1 LIRDDLYHYAGL
13 QTLGKKKMIQEG
25 LLHTN
30 RKHFTL
36 AAMAIA
42 AYAFGSQLAVADT
55 VTNIDLTSYF
65 NGNWSSEINGA
76 AIQAGAESV
85 TGSAGSG
92 LSFINPTGAYVEV
105 AGFDPPVSIT
115 GLSIALNSDAVVNSL
130 LNNFFGDST
139 GAVEGTLV
147 FTNSLNQTATF
158 SVEAGNTIRDYNND
172 GFQNG
177 LNGTNSNPAD
187 GVVTAQSWWNT
198 ADAGTTGNGEP
209 TSRLDAR
216 TFDLPASWA
225 GTNLTSITL
234 TDPLGNVGQDVLSA
248 IQVDDVTVTSTTP
261 EPSALVLLGTGLVGL
276 GFFGRRRR
284 WTF

>member
-1 LIRDDLYHYAGL
+1 
-13 QTLGKKKMIQEG
+13 MMQEG
-25 LLHTN
+25 ILRTN

-36 AAMAIA
+36 AAMAVA
-42 AYAFGSQLAVADT
+42 ACAFGAQLAVAET

-85 TGSAGSG
+85 TGSTGSG
-92 LSFINPTGAYVEV
+92 LSFSDPTGAYVEV

-115 GLSIALNSDAVVNSL
+115 GLSIALNSDAEVNSL
-130 LNNFFGDST
+130 LNNFFGDGT
-139 GAVEGTLV
+139 GVVEGTLV
-147 FTNSLNQTATF
+147 FTNSLDQTATF
-158 SVEAGNTIRDYNND
+158 SLEAGNTIRDYNND

-177 LNGTNSNPAD
+177 LNGTNSDPAD

-198 ADAGTTGNGEP
+198 GDAGTTGDEEP
-209 TSRLDAR
+209 TSRLDAQ

-225 GTNLTSITL
+225 GTNLVSITL
-234 TDPLGNVGQDVLSA
+234 SDTLGNVGQDVLSA
-248 IQVDDVTVTSTTP
+248 VQVDDLSVTSTTP
-261 EPSALVLLGTGLVGL
+261 EPSALVLLGTGLAGL

-284 WTF
+284 RN